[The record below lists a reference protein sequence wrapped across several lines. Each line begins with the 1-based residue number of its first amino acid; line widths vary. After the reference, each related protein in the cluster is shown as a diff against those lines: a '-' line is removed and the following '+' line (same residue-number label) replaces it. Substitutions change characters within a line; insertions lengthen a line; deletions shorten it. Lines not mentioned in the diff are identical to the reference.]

1 MLWTFFGPLLL
12 GITAIIFLVK
22 GIISLVR
29 GTFSWLG
36 TSIEYVI
43 GSANFALDVSL
54 SDWLP
59 EPFVAVFM
67 AMVAFS
73 ILCCIFGRIRG

>member
-1 MLWTFFGPLLL
+1 MLWGFFGPLLL
-12 GITAIIFLVK
+12 GITAIIFLIK
-22 GIISLVR
+22 GIISLVN

-36 TSIEYVI
+36 TSIDYVI

-59 EPFVAVFM
+59 EPLVGVFM